1 MEKYIVLI
9 IFIASYIG
17 FIFIPSHHALC
28 ACVGALLLVLLGAMG
43 PWDALAA
50 INWNVMGIFV
60 GTLVLAELFI
70 LSKVPAYL
78 AELLVNRSGNVCV
91 AMLFVC
97 GLTSFLSIFAA
108 NVATVLIVAP
118 VALAIADRLGV
129 CPSLFIISLAM
140 CSNLQGT
147 ATLIGD
153 PPSMIL
159 AGDTGMTFNDF
170 FFYQGKPSIFF
181 AVELGA
187 LASLGVLYLLFRGY
201 KQPVEV
207 MEVEKVR
214 SWVPTWMLVLLI
226 VSLAVAS
233 FFNSES
239 KYLAGA
245 ICMVF
250 GVVGL
255 LWYET
260 SFGGNMREFITVL
273 DWSTTFF
280 LMGVFVLVGSLN
292 TVGWIHDIAVIME
305 DVSGDNL
312 FRAFFLIVFLSVI
325 LSAFIDN
332 IPYILA
338 MLPVAQQ
345 LGQDIHGSQTLLVF
359 GLLIGS
365 CLGGNITPIGASA
378 NIVGLG
384 FLKRRNIHVSF
395 MEFVKIGLPFT
406 IAAVVPSAIFLWIV
420 WK

>member
-1 MEKYIVLI
+1 
-9 IFIASYIG
+9 G
-17 FIFIPSHHALC
+17 
-28 ACVGALLLVLLGAMG
+28 
-43 PWDALAA
+43 
-50 INWNVMGIFV
+50 
-60 GTLVLAELFI
+60 
-70 LSKVPAYL
+70 
-78 AELLVNRSGNVCV
+78 
-91 AMLFVC
+91 
-97 GLTSFLSIFAA
+97 
-108 NVATVLIVAP
+108 
-118 VALAIADRLGV
+118 
-129 CPSLFIISLAM
+129 
-140 CSNLQGT
+140 
-147 ATLIGD
+147 
-153 PPSMIL
+153 
-159 AGDTGMTFNDF
+159 
-170 FFYQGKPSIFF
+170 IFF

-187 LASLGVLYLLFRGY
+187 LTSFGVLYLLFRGY

-207 MEVEKVR
+207 IEVEKVR

-226 VSLAVAS
+226 VSLAAES
-233 FFNSES
+233 FFDSEV

-245 ICMVF
+245 ICMAF
-250 GVVGL
+250 GIVGL

-280 LMGVFVLVGSLN
+280 LMGVFVLVGSLS

-305 DVSGDNL
+305 DISGDDL

-384 FLKRRNIHVSF
+384 FLKKRNIHVSF